1 MSSSFALQE
10 RAASGVQGDEEGVVA
25 GLRQGLRERS
35 TALEA
40 SQDQLRLREEEVQD
54 LSHHLQAAQADIASL
69 QVQPPRHCCVVKQQ
83 HRQQLAEFVTVPSAL
98 CGNVAGMPFV
108 SVTLHHHHH
117 STTPEGLIVTCPAA
131 LQVQCQ
137 D

>member
-1 MSSSFALQE
+1 MAQVGCREPAQNEFSSFALQE
-10 RAASGVQGDEEGVVA
+10 RAASGAQGDEEAVVA

-69 QVQPPRHCCVVKQQ
+69 QVQPPRHCCTVNQP
-83 HRQQLAEFVTVPSAL
+83 HRQLLSDFATVP
-98 CGNVAGMPFV
+98 
-108 SVTLHHHHH
+108 
-117 STTPEGLIVTCPAA
+117 
-131 LQVQCQ
+131 
-137 D
+137 

>member
-1 MSSSFALQE
+1 MEFSSFALQE
-10 RAASGVQGDEEGVVA
+10 RAASGASGAQGDEEGVVA

-69 QVQPPRHCCVVKQQ
+69 QVQPSRHCCIVKLQ
-83 HRQQLAEFVTVPSAL
+83 HRQLLSAFVTVTSAVD
-98 CGNVAGMPFV
+98 GNVVRQVCNVALHDHPFQK
-108 SVTLHHHHH
+108 
-117 STTPEGLIVTCPAA
+117 A
-131 LQVQCQ
+131 
-137 D
+137 